1 MTFVRTVLGDVEPED
16 LGPTYAHEHLVIDG
30 GRPVE
35 LYPDFLLADVDKA
48 VGRARAGACAW
59 ARGRDRRHARECRP

>member
-30 GRPVE
+30 ALHSGSVSGSE
-35 LYPDFLLADVDKA
+35 
-48 VGRARAGACAW
+48 
-59 ARGRDRRHARECRP
+59 